1 VLNVNLTPSVGTCSF
16 DPVKKELIWDIGK
29 IIPQKLPNL
38 RGNMSLQTSVPP
50 PDESCTIS
58 VKFKISQL
66 AASGLKVSRLDIY
79 GEKYKPFKGVKYVTK
94 AGKFQIRV

>member
-38 RGNMSLQTSVPP
+38 RGN
-50 PDESCTIS
+50 
-58 VKFKISQL
+58 
-66 AASGLKVSRLDIY
+66 VSATLNT
-79 GEKYKPFKGVKYVTK
+79 FL
-94 AGKFQIRV
+94 